1 MSKKSNVKQFTEV
14 LEKLDFSRMFEG
26 DFFLTW
32 EKSQDEIEAVFTVAD
47 ALRHLREHNV
57 STKIFDSGLGIS
69 LFRDNSTRTRFS
81 FASACN
87 LLGLEVQDLDEGKS
101 QIAHGE
107 TVRETATMIS
117 FMADVIGIRDDMY
130 IGKGDAY
137 MAEVAE
143 SVDEAYKDGVLD
155 HRPTLISLQSDSD
168 HPTQSSAD
176 MLYLIE
182 EFGGLENLRGKKVA
196 VTWAYSPSYGKPLS
210 CPQSLI
216 SLLPRFGMDVT
227 LAHPEG
233 YDLMGDRVEAARA
246 YASESGCTFRQVN
259 TMAEAFE
266 GADIVIPKSWAPY
279 AAMERRTNL
288 YAAGDDAGIKA
299 LEKELLAQN
308 ATHQDWCSTRELMAK
323 TAHGQDTIY
332 MHPLPADISGVSCEH
347 GEVMADVFDM
357 HRVGMYKEASYKPYA
372 IAAMIFLQKVKDP
385 VATLAAL
392 EAAAKPRWNQA

>member
-1 MSKKSNVKQFTEV
+1 MDAKFTELV
-14 LEKLDFSRMFEG
+14 EQLNGLDFKGMYGS
-26 DFFLTW
+26 DFLHTW
-32 EKSQDEIEAVFTVAD
+32 DKTTDELKALYIVAD
-47 ALRHLREHNV
+47 ALRELRENNV
-57 STKIFDSGLGIS
+57 SSKIFDSGLAVS

-81 FASACN
+81 FSKAAN
-87 LLGLEVQDLDEGKS
+87 LLGLELQDLDEKKS

-137 MAEVAE
+137 MAEVSE
-143 SVDEAYKDGVLD
+143 SVQQAYEDGVLD

-176 MLYLIE
+176 MLYLIN
-182 EFGGLENLRGKKVA
+182 EFGGLENLKGKKVA

-233 YDLMGDRVEAARA
+233 YDLMPELVKQAGVFAQ
-246 YASESGCTFRQVN
+246 ESGATFTQAHS
-259 TMAEAFE
+259 MEEAFE
-266 GADIVIPKSWAPY
+266 GADIVVPKSWAPY
-279 AAMERRTNL
+279 AAMEKRTKL
-288 YAAGDDAGIKA
+288 YAAGDSEGIDT

-308 ATHQDWCSTRELMAK
+308 ATHMDWHCTPELMAK
-323 TAHGQDTIY
+323 TANGMDTIY
-332 MHPLPADISGVSCEH
+332 MHPLPADIEGVSCEH
-347 GEVMADVFDM
+347 GEVANEVFDA
-357 HRVGMYKEASYKPYA
+357 HRDGLYKEASYKPYA
-372 IAAMIFLQKVKDP
+372 VAAMIFLQKAKDP
-385 VATLAAL
+385 VAMLKELEQRGRSRWL
-392 EAAAKPRWNQA
+392 EA